1 MNKNAIKN
9 YAVWARTELMK
20 KVAQKA
26 YEYDVT
32 ESNLP
37 DFNTNT
43 VHDRLL
49 SNDEKKQLNELIR
62 KIKESI
68 QYYLELI
75 KEGKKKKNKK
85 DQSVDLT
92 EEDYLKAKSQG
103 FNFVVEEVAY
113 TWFNRFIALRYM
125 EVNNYLP
132 QRIRVF
138 TNDNNEF
145 KPDLLTDAI
154 HIELDGLDKQKVF
167 DYIEENKQE
176 ELYKYLLLTLCN
188 DMNQYLPD
196 MFTSIKDYKTLLFP
210 DNLLKDDS
218 VLARL
223 ITDIDEDS
231 WMDQVQIIGW
241 LYQYYNSELKDIVM
255 KKKNYTK
262 DDIPAVT
269 QLFTP
274 DWIVRYMTENSLGR
288 LWLDGH
294 PNFNHTNWKYYLE
307 EAEQEPDVIEQLNK
321 IKEEHAKL
329 KPEDIKVIDPCMG
342 SGHILVYAF
351 DVLMDIYRD
360 AGYSDRDAA
369 KSILENN
376 LYGLEI
382 DERAYHLAYF
392 ALMMKARQYNRRILR
407 KDTKFNLVEIREPIN
422 TLKPEFEQYL
432 DNYVDLAHYLV
443 NIFQDAKELGSIL
456 NLDCTL
462 EQLNNLKSHLD
473 QLNETSIEKD
483 LVAQSYISELTD
495 LLKSLIKQAKLLVQ
509 KYDVVITNPPYMA
522 PSAKQKSYVQ
532 KFYKDYKTDLFAV
545 FEKKCKLLNK
555 VNGYQAMIILPS
567 FLFLSSF
574 ENARKDML
582 NSQTICSLL
591 HMGRGIFGVDFGST
605 SFVLLNNRIDDYK
618 GKYFR
623 LHERTFQFLDPDHI
637 AQLYLDSKK
646 NPSLRFNFQ
655 SYDTKNEIKY
665 SENGLQLAFC
675 AYQKNFS
682 KIPGSP
688 IAYWVS
694 EKTISW
700 CEKHKLSNDVVGSVG
715 IQTGDNEK
723 FIRLW
728 QEVNFFSVKF
738 DAKQVVD
745 TYCSQK
751 WYPYNKGGDFRK
763 WYGNDFY
770 VVYWQNDGAFL
781 KNDNKITGHHY
792 QEYKDNLK
800 FAPLVTWSRVTS
812 GQPSFRIKENGF
824 LSDMAGFSIFSN
836 TLDLFKII
844 AFCNSKVANH
854 YLQFIAPTLNI
865 MIGNVLSLPFD
876 SRINCNDKVR
886 DIVSSCMA
894 FSKSDWDS
902 FETSW
907 DFKVHP
913 LVKNHVSTINEAYNL
928 WNDECESRFN
938 TLKSNEEELNR
949 IFNDIYGL
957 QDELDPYVDD
967 KDVTVHKADLVRDIK
982 SFIFYAVGCMFGR
995 YSLDVEGL
1003 AYAGGEWDSSKYS
1016 SFIPDTDDIIPICDE
1031 EYFEDDIVT
1040 RFVEFVR
1047 VVYGTDTLE
1056 DNLSFIANVLGGKGA
1071 PRDVLRN
1078 YFLNDFF
1085 KDHCNTY
1092 QVTGSGKRPIY
1103 WLFDSGKK
1111 NGFKA
1116 LVYIHRYTPDLI
1128 ARLRTGYVH
1137 PQQARYRTQVELLQS
1152 QVDEATSTSERVKLS
1167 KQLKKINEQLLELN
1181 KYEEVVHHWADKM
1194 EPMDLDDGVKANYA
1208 KFQELLAKIK

>member
-20 KVAQKA
+20 QVAQKA

-32 ESNLP
+32 ESSLP
-37 DFNTNT
+37 GYNTDN
-43 VHDRLL
+43 VNGRLL
-49 SNDEKKQLNELIR
+49 TGDEKKQLNELIT
-62 KIKESI
+62 EV
-68 QYYLELI
+68 
-75 KEGKKKKNKK
+75 KKNGYEH
-85 DQSVDLT
+85 VI
-92 EEDYLKAKSQG
+92 
-103 FNFVVEEVAY
+103 EEVAY

-154 HIELDGLDKQKVF
+154 HVELDGLDKQKVF

-210 DNLLKDDS
+210 DNLLKEDS
-218 VLARL
+218 VLAKL

-231 WMDQVQIIGW
+231 WTDQVQIIGW

-262 DDIPAVT
+262 DDIPAAT

-294 PNFNHTNWKYYLE
+294 PDFDHSEWKYYLE
-307 EAEQEPDVIEQLNK
+307 EAKQEPEVIEQLNK

-360 AGYSDRDAA
+360 AGFSDRDAA

-392 ALMMKARQYNRRILR
+392 ALMMKARSYNRRILN
-407 KDTKFNLVEIREPIN
+407 KKTKFNLIEIREPIAP
-422 TLKPEFEQYL
+422 LKPEFEQYL
-432 DNYVDLAHYLV
+432 DKYTDLAHYLV
-443 NIFQDAKELGSIL
+443 NVFQDAKEFGSIL
-456 NLDCTL
+456 NLDCTV

-473 QLNETSIEKD
+473 ELKEEAINKD
-483 LVAQSYISELTD
+483 LVVQSEVDELND
-495 LLKSLIKQAKLLVQ
+495 LLKPLIKQAKLLVQ

-522 PSAKQKSYVQ
+522 PDAKQKSYVQ
-532 KFYKDYKTDLFAV
+532 KNYPDSKSDFFAI
-545 FEKKCKLLNK
+545 FIEKCHSLTKKNA
-555 VNGYQAMIILPS
+555 YQAMITMHS
-567 FLFLSSF
+567 WMFLSSF
-574 ENARKDML
+574 EKLRNKLLINNTIINMAHLGARAFEDIGGEVVQTTAFVFDNVNIKEYQSNFKRLVDY
-582 NSQTICSLL
+582 NSQDAKEEEYLKDENL
-591 HMGRGIFGVDFGST
+591 YT
-605 SFVLLNNRIDDYK
+605 SSA
-618 GKYFR
+618 
-623 LHERTFQFLDPDHI
+623 T
-637 AQLYLDSKK
+637 
-646 NPSLRFNFQ
+646 
-655 SYDTKNEIKY
+655 
-665 SENGLQLAFC
+665 
-675 AYQKNFS
+675 NFS

-694 EKTISW
+694 S
-700 CEKHKLSNDVVGSVG
+700 KLLSAFQDGRPLSAVCRPTQGLA
-715 IQTGDNEK
+715 TADNGR
-723 FIRLW
+723 FLRLW
-728 QEVNFFSVKF
+728 YEVCNQNISF
-738 DAKQVVD
+738 DCTSTEDSLARA
-745 TYCSQK
+745 TR
-751 WYPYNKGGDFRK
+751 WFPYNKGGDFRK
-763 WYGNDFY
+763 WYGNNDY
-770 VVYWQNDGAFL
+770 VVNWENDGYEIKHFVDEKGKLRSRPQNTGYYFKECASWSLISSSSTAFR
-781 KNDNKITGHHY
+781 
-792 QEYKDNLK
+792 YK
-800 FAPLVTWSRVTS
+800 P
-812 GQPSFRIKENGF
+812 NGF
-824 LSDMAGFSIFSN
+824 IFDVSGMSFFSTKDLLYYLGFCN
-836 TLDLFKII
+836 TKIAYSVLKII
-844 AFCNSKVANH
+844 APTINFQAGDIAKLPIIFDKSKLSEITNLVKNS
-854 YLQFIAPTLNI
+854 INI
-865 MIGNVLSLPFD
+865 SEIE
-876 SRINCNDKVR
+876 
-886 DIVSSCMA
+886 
-894 FSKSDWDS
+894 WDS

-913 LVKNHVSTINEAYNL
+913 LVNNHVSTISGAYNL
-928 WNDECESRFN
+928 WNSECESRFN

-949 IFNDIYGL
+949 IFIDIYGL
-957 QDELDPYVDD
+957 QDELDPYVED
-967 KDVTVHKADLVRDIK
+967 KDVTVRKADLVRDVK
-982 SFIFYAVGCMFGR
+982 SFISYAVGCIFGR

-1016 SFIPDTDDIIPICDE
+1016 TFTPDTDDIIPICDE
-1031 EYFEDDIVT
+1031 EYFEDDIVS
-1040 RFVEFVR
+1040 RFVAFVR
-1047 VVYGTDTLE
+1047 VVYGSDTLE
-1056 DNLSFIANVLGGKGA
+1056 DNLSFIANALGGKGA
-1071 PRDVLRN
+1071 SRDVLRN

-1116 LVYIHRYTPDLI
+1116 LVYIHRYAPDLI
-1128 ARLRTGYVH
+1128 ARMRTGYIH

-1152 QVDEATSTSERVKLS
+1152 QIDDASSTSERVKLS

-1181 KYEEVVHHWADKM
+1181 KYEEVVHHWGDKM

>member
-62 KIKESI
+62 KIKEST
-68 QYYLELI
+68 QYHLELI

-495 LLKSLIKQAKLLVQ
+495 LLKPLIKQAKLLVQ

-532 KFYKDYKTDLFAV
+532 KNYPDSKSDLFAI
-545 FEKKCKLLNK
+545 FIEKCHSLTKKNA
-555 VNGYQAMIILPS
+555 YQAMITMHS
-567 FLFLSSF
+567 WMFLSSF
-574 ENARKDML
+574 EKLRNKLLINNTIINMAHLGARAFEDIGGEVVQTTAFVFDNANIKNLQSNFKRLVDY
-582 NSQTICSLL
+582 NSQDAKEEEYLKDENL
-591 HMGRGIFGVDFGST
+591 YT
-605 SFVLLNNRIDDYK
+605 SSA
-618 GKYFR
+618 
-623 LHERTFQFLDPDHI
+623 T
-637 AQLYLDSKK
+637 
-646 NPSLRFNFQ
+646 
-655 SYDTKNEIKY
+655 
-665 SENGLQLAFC
+665 
-675 AYQKNFS
+675 NFS

-694 EKTISW
+694 ENVYNSFDKTHIGQVANL
-700 CEKHKLSNDVVGSVG
+700 CQGL
-715 IQTGDNEK
+715 TTTDNNK
-723 FIRLW
+723 YVRAW
-728 QEVNFFSVKF
+728 TEVSKDKIEFSCSSLV
-738 DAKQVVD
+738 DAKNSKNV
-745 TYCSQK
+745 
-751 WYPYNKGGDFRK
+751 WFPFNKGGSFRK
-763 WYGNDFY
+763 WYGNNDL
-770 VVYWQNDGAFL
+770 VVNYYNDGEEIKSSVL
-781 KNDNKITGHHY
+781 KKYTY
-792 QEYKDNLK
+792 LK
-800 FAPLVTWSRVTS
+800 TPDFVVKNTKYYFKECLTWSALSSGNFSIRYSKQGAICADKGQGLFAPKDLMIYSCGLLNSVVA
-812 GQPSFRIKENGF
+812 ELY
-824 LSDMAGFSIFSN
+824 LSMISP
-836 TLDLFKII
+836 TLDYNCGYIRL
-844 AFCNSKVANH
+844 V
-854 YLQFIAPTLNI
+854 
-865 MIGNVLSLPFD
+865 PF
-876 SRINCNDKVR
+876 INCQYEKSNIEKLVNKN
-886 DIVSSCMA
+886 ICL
-894 FSKSDWDS
+894 SKTDWDS

-913 LVKNHVSTINEAYNL
+913 LVELRTAGASAWGDHDPSARISSAYKA
-928 WNDECESRFN
+928 WSMVCEERFN
-938 TLKSNEEELNR
+938 QLKANEEELNR
-949 IFNDIYGL
+949 IFIDIYGL
-957 QDELDPYVDD
+957 QDELTPEVED
-967 KDVTVHKADLVRDIK
+967 KDVTVRKADLVRDIK
-982 SFIFYAVGCMFGR
+982 SFISYSVGCMFGR

-1016 SFIPDTDDIIPICDE
+1016 TFIPDADDIIPICDE
-1031 EYFEDDIVT
+1031 EYFEDDIVS
-1040 RFVEFVR
+1040 RFVDFVS
-1047 VVYGTDTLE
+1047 VVYGSDTLE
-1056 DNLSFIANVLGGKGA
+1056 ENLKFIADALGDKGNN
-1071 PRDVLRN
+1071 PKDVLRN

-1128 ARLRTGYVH
+1128 ARMRTGYIH
-1137 PQQARYRTQVELLQS
+1137 PQQARYRTQIELLQE
-1152 QVDEATSTSERVKLS
+1152 QIDMAGSTSEKVKLS

-1181 KYEEVVHHWADKM
+1181 KYEEIVHHWADKM

>member
-62 KIKESI
+62 KIKEST
-68 QYYLELI
+68 QYHLELI

-462 EQLNNLKSHLD
+462 EQLNNLKSLLD

-495 LLKSLIKQAKLLVQ
+495 LLKPLIKQAKLLVQ

-574 ENARKDML
+574 ENARTELL
-582 NSQTICSLL
+582 NTQTICSLL

-694 EKTISW
+694 KKFLNSFEK
-700 CEKHKLSNDVVGSVG
+700 EKLSKYGEIITG
-715 IQTGDNEK
+715 MTIGDNNK
-723 FIRLW
+723 YLRLW
-728 QEVNFFSVKF
+728 YEVKENKIAFKKSNMNLI
-738 DAKQVVD
+738 DLNE
-745 TYCSQK
+745 TN
-751 WYPYNKGGDFRK
+751 WIPYSKGGQRRN
-763 WYGNDFY
+763 WYGNYDY
-770 VVYWQNDGAFL
+770 IVNWSQNMNFNRPKSTMKHLYLKRALTWPFITSGKFSARRLPEGSLWDVAGSPCFFEDKRIENTILAFL
-781 KNDNKITGHHY
+781 
-792 QEYKDNLK
+792 
-800 FAPLVTWSRVTS
+800 
-812 GQPSFRIKENGF
+812 
-824 LSDMAGFSIFSN
+824 
-836 TLDLFKII
+836 
-844 AFCNSKVANH
+844 CSKVSDYILNV
-854 YLQFIAPTLNI
+854 INPTI
-865 MIGNVLSLPFD
+865 NVQAIDINNLPFEID
-876 SRINCNDKVR
+876 DFLIDNCNLITEINCEL
-886 DIVSSCMA
+886 
-894 FSKSDWDS
+894 SKDDWDS

-907 DFKVHP
+907 DFKIHP
-913 LVKNHVSTINEAYNL
+913 FVTNHVSTVSEAYSL
-928 WNDECESRFN
+928 WDKECNERFN
-938 TLKSNEEELNR
+938 QLKDNEEELNR
-949 IFNDIYGL
+949 IFIDIYGL
-957 QDELDPYVDD
+957 QDELTPEVED
-967 KDVTVHKADLVRDIK
+967 KDVTVRKADLVRDVK
-982 SFIFYAVGCMFGR
+982 SFISYAVGCIFGR

-1003 AYAGGEWDSSKYS
+1003 AYAGGEWDDSKYTT
-1016 SFIPDTDDIIPICDE
+1016 FIPDKDDIIPICDE
-1031 EYFEDDIVT
+1031 EYFEDDIVS
-1040 RFVEFVR
+1040 RFIEFVS
-1047 VVYGTDTLE
+1047 VVYGSDTLE
-1056 DNLSFIANVLGGKGA
+1056 ENLKFIADALGGKGT
-1071 PRDVLRN
+1071 PREALRN

-1128 ARLRTGYVH
+1128 ARMRTGYIH
-1137 PQQARYRTQVELLQS
+1137 PQQARYRTQIELLQE
-1152 QVDEATSTSERVKLS
+1152 QIDMAGSTSEKVKLS

-1181 KYEEVVHHWADKM
+1181 KYEEIVHHWADKM
-1194 EPMDLDDGVKANYA
+1194 EPMDLDDGVKVNYA
-1208 KFQELLAKIK
+1208 KFQKLLAKIK

>member
-1 MNKNAIKN
+1 MNKNAIKS
-9 YAVWARTELMK
+9 YAVWARNELMK
-20 KVAQKA
+20 QVAQKA
-26 YEYDVT
+26 YEYGVT
-32 ESNLP
+32 ESSLP
-37 DFNTNT
+37 DYNTDN
-43 VHDRLL
+43 VNGRLL
-49 SNDEKKQLNELIR
+49 SSDEKKQLNELIN
-62 KIKESI
+62 EV
-68 QYYLELI
+68 
-75 KEGKKKKNKK
+75 KKNGYKH
-85 DQSVDLT
+85 VI
-92 EEDYLKAKSQG
+92 
-103 FNFVVEEVAY
+103 EEVAY

-138 TNDNNEF
+138 TNDDNEF

-154 HIELDGLDKQKVF
+154 HVELDGLDKQKVF

-210 DNLLKDDS
+210 DNLLKEDS
-218 VLARL
+218 VLAKL

-231 WMDQVQIIGW
+231 WTDQVQIIGW

-262 DDIPAVT
+262 DDIPAAT

-294 PNFNHTNWKYYLE
+294 PDFDHSDWKYYLE
-307 EAEQEPDVIEQLNK
+307 EAKQEPEVIEQLNK

-329 KPEDIKVIDPCMG
+329 RPEEIKVIDPCMG

-382 DERAYHLAYF
+382 DERAFHLAYF
-392 ALMMKARQYNRRILR
+392 ALMMKARSYNRRILN
-407 KDTKFNLVEIREPIN
+407 KQTNFNLVEIREPVAS
-422 TLKPEFEQYL
+422 LKPEFEQYL
-432 DNYVDLAHYLV
+432 DNYSDLAQYLV
-443 NIFQDAKELGSIL
+443 NVFKDAKELGSIL

-462 EQLNNLKSHLD
+462 ELLDNLKNH
-473 QLNETSIEKD
+473 LNELKEQSISKD
-483 LVAQSYISELTD
+483 LVTQSEISELND
-495 LLKSLIKQAKLLVQ
+495 LLKPLIEQAKLLVQ
-509 KYDVVITNPPYMA
+509 NYDVVITNPPYMGSSGMSKKLSTYVKKHY
-522 PSAKQKSYVQ
+522 PNSKSDMSTV
-532 KFYKDYKTDLFAV
+532 FMEKTLDL
-545 FEKKCKLLNK
+545 CSNQ
-555 VNGYQAMIILPS
+555 GMMAMINIPVWMFITSYEKLRKQLLKDNTILNMVHP
-567 FLFLSSF
+567 
-574 ENARKDML
+574 
-582 NSQTICSLL
+582 
-591 HMGRGIFGVDFGST
+591 GRGIFGSDFGTT
-605 SFVLLNNRIDDYK
+605 SFVISKHNISNYIAPYRRLFEKQGEVKSIEEREKAFLNGFGCYV
-618 GKYFR
+618 
-623 LHERTFQFLDPDHI
+623 
-637 AQLYLDSKK
+637 SK
-646 NPSLRFNFQ
+646 Q
-655 SYDTKNEIKY
+655 E
-665 SENGLQLAFC
+665 
-675 AYQKNFS
+675 NFS

-688 IAYWVS
+688 IAYW
-694 EKTISW
+694 ISS
-700 CEKHKLSNDVVGSVG
+700 KLLSAFQDGRPLSAVASPCVGL
-715 IQTGDNEK
+715 QTADNGR
-723 FIRLW
+723 FLRLW
-728 QEVNFFSVKF
+728 YEVCNQNIAF
-738 DAKQVVD
+738 DCTSTEDSLARA
-745 TYCSQK
+745 TR
-751 WYPYNKGGDFRK
+751 WFPYNKGGDFRK
-763 WYGNDFY
+763 WYGNNDY
-770 VVYWQNDGAFL
+770 VVNWENDGYEIKHNFDDNGKL
-781 KNDNKITGHHY
+781 RSRPQNTQFYFKNG
-792 QEYKDNLK
+792 
-800 FAPLVTWSRVTS
+800 VTWTLLSSSNFGV
-812 GQPSFRIKENGF
+812 RISE
-824 LSDMAGFSIFSN
+824 SHSIFDVNGMSAFSDSESMN
-836 TLDLFKII
+836 RYILGYLASKVNFKILMI
-844 AFCNSKVANH
+844 IN
-854 YLQFIAPTLNI
+854 PTLAFQAGDISKCPLIIKNENSIENI
-865 MIGNVLSLPFD
+865 VNLNIVL
-876 SRINCNDKVR
+876 
-886 DIVSSCMA
+886 
-894 FSKSDWDS
+894 SKSDWNS

-907 DFKVHP
+907 DFKIHP
-913 LVKNHVSTINEAYNL
+913 LVKNHIPTISEAYNL
-928 WNDECESRFN
+928 WKDECESRFN

-949 IFNDIYGL
+949 IFIDIYGL
-957 QDELDPYVDD
+957 QDELDPYVED
-967 KDVTVHKADLVRDIK
+967 KDVTVRKADLVRDIK
-982 SFIFYAVGCMFGR
+982 SFVSYAVGCMFGR

-1016 SFIPDTDDIIPICDE
+1016 TFIPDADDIIPICDE

-1047 VVYGTDTLE
+1047 VVYGSDTLE
-1056 DNLSFIANVLGGKGA
+1056 DNLSFIANALGGKGN

-1128 ARLRTGYVH
+1128 ARMRTGYVH
-1137 PQQARYRTQVELLQS
+1137 PQQARYRTQVELLQNQIDDAS
-1152 QVDEATSTSERVKLS
+1152 STSEKVKLS

-1181 KYEEVVHHWADKM
+1181 KFEEVVHHWADKM

>member
-20 KVAQKA
+20 QVAQKA
-26 YEYDVT
+26 YEYGVT
-32 ESNLP
+32 ESSLP
-37 DFNTNT
+37 DYNTDT
-43 VHDRLL
+43 VNGRLL
-49 SNDEKKQLNELIR
+49 TADEKKQLNELIH
-62 KIKESI
+62 EV
-68 QYYLELI
+68 
-75 KEGKKKKNKK
+75 KKNGY
-85 DQSVDLT
+85 DHVI
-92 EEDYLKAKSQG
+92 
-103 FNFVVEEVAY
+103 EEVAY

-154 HIELDGLDKQKVF
+154 HVELDGLDKQKVF

-188 DMNQYLPD
+188 DMYQYLPD

-210 DNLLKDDS
+210 DNLLKEDS
-218 VLARL
+218 VLAKL

-231 WMDQVQIIGW
+231 WTDQVQIIGW
-241 LYQYYNSELKDIVM
+241 LYQYYNSELKDTVM
-255 KKKNYTK
+255 KKKSYTK
-262 DDIPAVT
+262 DDIPAAT

-274 DWIVRYMTENSLGR
+274 DWIVRYMVENSLGR
-288 LWLDGH
+288 LYINKRKHEGIFADGK
-294 PNFNHTNWKYYLE
+294 NAYQTSEERTANEKFISNEMGWKYYLP
-307 EAEQEPDVIEQLNK
+307 EAKQHQEV
-321 IKEEHAKL
+321 IKELETIELEHAKL

-392 ALMMKARQYNRRILR
+392 ALMMKARSYNRRILN
-407 KDTKFNLVEIREPIN
+407 KETKFNLVEIREPIA

-432 DNYVDLAHYLV
+432 DKYTDLVHYLV
-443 NIFQDAKELGSIL
+443 NVFQDAKELGSII
-456 NLDCTL
+456 NLDCTS
-462 EQLNNLKSHLD
+462 EQLNNLNNYLD
-473 QLNETSIEKD
+473 ELKEEAINKD
-483 LVAQSYISELTD
+483 LVAQSEISELND
-495 LLKSLIKQAKLLVQ
+495 LLKPLIKQAKLLVQ
-509 KYDVVITNPPYMA
+509 KYDVVITNPPYMP
-522 PSAKQKSYVQ
+522 PSPKQKSYVQ
-532 KFYKDYKTDLFAV
+532 KNYPDSKSDLFAV
-545 FEKKCKLLNK
+545 FIEKCYLLTKKNA
-555 VNGYQAMIILPS
+555 YQAMITMHS
-567 FLFLSSF
+567 WMFLSSF
-574 ENARKDML
+574 EKLRNKLLINNTIINMAHLGARAFEDIGGEVVQTTAFVFDNANIKDYQSNFKRL
-582 NSQTICSLL
+582 VDYSSQ
-591 HMGRGIFGVDFGST
+591 
-605 SFVLLNNRIDDYK
+605 
-618 GKYFR
+618 
-623 LHERTFQFLDPDHI
+623 
-637 AQLYLDSKK
+637 DSKELEYLK
-646 NPSLRFNFQ
+646 ATNLYTS
-655 SYDTKNEIKY
+655 SAT
-665 SENGLQLAFC
+665 
-675 AYQKNFS
+675 NFS

-688 IAYWVS
+688 IAYWAS
-694 EKTISW
+694 THIIDDFINGKSLNFYAQP
-700 CEKHKLSNDVVGSVG
+700 KQG
-715 IQTGDNEK
+715 IATTDNNR
-723 FIRLW
+723 FVRLW
-728 QEVNFFSVKF
+728 AEINILRIGFKCG
-738 DAKQVVD
+738 DCNEANI
-745 TYCSQK
+745 SQK
-751 WYPYNKGGDFRK
+751 KWFPLNKGGEFCK
-763 WYGNDFY
+763 WYGNRYY
-770 VVYWQNDGAFL
+770 VVNYENDGKEIKQNVLKKYTYLKTPDFVVKNSSYYFHECISWSKVSSGNIAFR
-781 KNDNKITGHHY
+781 Y
-792 QEYKDNLK
+792 FE
-800 FAPLVTWSRVTS
+800 P
-812 GQPSFRIKENGF
+812 GF
-824 LSDMAGFSIFSN
+824 IFS
-836 TLDLFKII
+836 DAGMGLFTENKALNYI
-844 AFCNSKVANH
+844 FGLLNSKVSL
-854 YLQFIAPTLNI
+854 YILKMLAPT
-865 MIGNVLSLPFD
+865 
-876 SRINCNDKVR
+876 INFEAGHIDKIPTIISAHFLTLVDNLVKNCI
-886 DIVSSCMA
+886 DISA
-894 FSKSDWDS
+894 QNWDI
-902 FETSW
+902 FEMSW
-907 DFKVHP
+907 DFKAHP
-913 LVKNHVSTINEAYNL
+913 LVKNHVSTISEAYNL
-928 WNDECESRFN
+928 WNSECESRFN

-949 IFNDIYGL
+949 IFIDIYGL
-957 QDELDPYVDD
+957 QDELDPYVED
-967 KDVTVHKADLVRDIK
+967 KDVTVRKADLVRDIK
-982 SFIFYAVGCMFGR
+982 SFISYAVGCMFGR
-995 YSLDVEGL
+995 YSLDTEGL

-1056 DNLSFIANVLGGKGA
+1056 DNLSFIANALGGKGA

-1116 LVYIHRYTPDLI
+1116 LVYIHRYAPDLI
-1128 ARLRTGYVH
+1128 ARMRTGYIH

-1152 QVDEATSTSERVKLS
+1152 QIDEASSTSEKVKLS

>member
-20 KVAQKA
+20 QVAQKA
-26 YEYDVT
+26 YEYGVT
-32 ESNLP
+32 ESSLP
-37 DFNTNT
+37 NYNTDN
-43 VHDRLL
+43 VNGRLL
-49 SNDEKKQLNELIR
+49 SSVEKKQLNELIR
-62 KIKESI
+62 EV
-68 QYYLELI
+68 
-75 KEGKKKKNKK
+75 KKNGY
-85 DQSVDLT
+85 DHVI
-92 EEDYLKAKSQG
+92 
-103 FNFVVEEVAY
+103 EEVAY

-138 TNDNNEF
+138 TNDSNEF

-154 HIELDGLDKQKVF
+154 HVELDGLDKQKVF

-210 DNLLKDDS
+210 DNLLKEDS
-218 VLARL
+218 VLAKL

-255 KKKNYTK
+255 KKKSYTK
-262 DDIPAVT
+262 DDIPAAT

-274 DWIVRYMTENSLGR
+274 DWIVRYMAENSLGR

-294 PNFNHTNWKYYLE
+294 PNFDHSDWKYYLE
-307 EAEQEPDVIEQLNK
+307 EAKQKPEVIEQLNK

-360 AGYSDRDAA
+360 AGYSDRDTA

-392 ALMMKARQYNRRILR
+392 ALMMKARSYNRRILN
-407 KDTKFNLVEIREPIN
+407 KDTKFNLVEIREPIA

-432 DNYVDLAHYLV
+432 DKYTDLAHYLV
-443 NIFQDAKELGSIL
+443 NVFQDAKEFGSIL

-462 EQLNNLKSHLD
+462 EKLNNLNNHLD
-473 QLNETSIEKD
+473 ELKEEAINKD
-483 LVAQSYISELTD
+483 LVAQSEISELND
-495 LLKSLIKQAKLLVQ
+495 LLKPLIKQAKLLVQ

-522 PSAKQKSYVQ
+522 PSPKQKSYVQ

-555 VNGYQAMIILPS
+555 DNGYQAMIILPS

-574 ENARKDML
+574 ENARTEML
-582 NSQTICSLL
+582 NTQTICSLL
-591 HMGRGIFGVDFGST
+591 HMGRGIFGIDFGST
-605 SFVLLNNRIDDYK
+605 SFVLLNNQIDNYS
-618 GKYFR
+618 GRYFR
-623 LHERTFQFLDPDHI
+623 LHERTFQYIDPDHI
-637 AQLYLDSKK
+637 AQLYLDSKL
-646 NPSLRFNFQ
+646 NPSLKFNFQ
-655 SYDTKNEIKY
+655 SYDTKNEIEY
-665 SENGLQLAFC
+665 SNDGLQLAFN
-675 AYQKNFS
+675 ASQQSFI

-688 IAYWVS
+688 IAYW
-694 EKTISW
+694 ISS
-700 CEKHKLSNDVVGSVG
+700 KLLSAFQVGRPLSPVASPCVG
-715 IQTGDNEK
+715 LQTGDNGR
-723 FIRLW
+723 FLRLW
-728 QEVNFFSVKF
+728 FEVCNQNISF
-738 DAKQVVD
+738 DCVSIEDSLARA
-745 TYCSQK
+745 TR
-751 WYPYNKGGDFRK
+751 WFPYNKGGEYRK
-763 WYGNDFY
+763 WYGDNDY
-770 VVYWQNDGAFL
+770 IVNWENDGYEIRNFKDEKGKLRSRPQNTQYYFRESASWS
-781 KNDNKITGHHY
+781 KI
-792 QEYKDNLK
+792 
-800 FAPLVTWSRVTS
+800 SS
-812 GQPSFRIKENGF
+812 GPISFRYKPFGF
-824 LSDMAGFSIFSN
+824 VFDVAGTSVFSN
-836 TLDLFKII
+836 NRRELIYILSV
-844 AFCNSKVANH
+844 CNSKVIMSILRAMS
-854 YLQFIAPTLNI
+854 PTLNYEVGQI
-865 MIGNVLSLPFD
+865 ATLPIIKSNELEID
-876 SRINCNDKVR
+876 TLTNEAVKQ
-886 DIVSSCMA
+886 
-894 FSKSDWDS
+894 SKADWDS

-907 DFKVHP
+907 DFKAHP
-913 LVKNHVSTINEAYNL
+913 LVKNHVSTISEAYNL
-928 WNDECESRFN
+928 WKDECESRFN

-949 IFNDIYGL
+949 IFIDIYGL
-957 QDELDPYVDD
+957 QDELDPYVED
-967 KDVTVHKADLVRDIK
+967 KDVTVRKADLVRDVK
-982 SFIFYAVGCMFGR
+982 SFISYAVGCMFGR

-1016 SFIPDTDDIIPICDE
+1016 TFIPDTDDIIPICDE

-1056 DNLSFIANVLGGKGA
+1056 DNLSFIANALGGKGA

-1116 LVYIHRYTPDLI
+1116 LVYIHGYTPDLI
-1128 ARLRTGYVH
+1128 ARMRTGYVH
-1137 PQQARYRTQVELLQS
+1137 PQQARYRTQVELLQNQIDDAS
-1152 QVDEATSTSERVKLS
+1152 STSEKVKLS

-1181 KYEEVVHHWADKM
+1181 KYEEIVHHWADKM
-1194 EPMDLDDGVKANYA
+1194 GPMDLDDGVKANYA

>member
-20 KVAQKA
+20 QVAQKA

-32 ESNLP
+32 ESSLP
-37 DFNTNT
+37 GYNTDN
-43 VHDRLL
+43 VNGRLL
-49 SNDEKKQLNELIR
+49 TSDEKKQLNELIT
-62 KIKESI
+62 EV
-68 QYYLELI
+68 
-75 KEGKKKKNKK
+75 KKNGY
-85 DQSVDLT
+85 DHVI
-92 EEDYLKAKSQG
+92 
-103 FNFVVEEVAY
+103 EEVAY

-132 QRIRVF
+132 QRIRIF

-154 HIELDGLDKQKVF
+154 HVVLEGLDKQKVF

-210 DNLLKDDS
+210 DNLLKEDS
-218 VLARL
+218 VLAKL

-262 DDIPAVT
+262 DDIPAAT

-274 DWIVRYMTENSLGR
+274 DWIVRYMAENSLGR

-294 PNFNHTNWKYYLE
+294 PNFDHSDWKYYLE
-307 EAEQEPDVIEQLNK
+307 EAEQEPEVIEQLNK

-329 KPEDIKVIDPCMG
+329 RPEEIKVIDPCMG

-369 KSILENN
+369 KFILENN

-392 ALMMKARQYNRRILR
+392 ALMMKARSYNRRILN
-407 KDTKFNLVEIREPIN
+407 KETKFNLVEIREPVAS
-422 TLKPEFEQYL
+422 LKPEFEEYL
-432 DNYVDLAHYLV
+432 NKYTDLAHYLV
-443 NIFQDAKELGSIL
+443 NLFQDAKEFGSIL
-456 NLDCTL
+456 NLDCTV
-462 EQLNNLKSHLD
+462 EQLNNLKD
-473 QLNETSIEKD
+473 KLNELKENSINKD
-483 LVAQSYISELTD
+483 LVTQSEISELND
-495 LLKSLIKQAKLLVQ
+495 LLKPLVKQAKLSVQ
-509 KYDVVITNPPYMA
+509 KYDVVITNPPYMV
-522 PSAKQKSYVQ
+522 PSPKQKSYVQ
-532 KFYKDYKTDLFAV
+532 KNYPDSKSDLFAV
-545 FEKKCKLLNK
+545 FIEKCNFLTKKNA
-555 VNGYQAMIILPS
+555 YQAMITMHS
-567 FLFLSSF
+567 WMFLSSF
-574 ENARKDML
+574 EKLRNKLLINNTIINMAHLGARAFEDIGGEVVQTTSFILENVHVRDYQSSYKRLVDY
-582 NSQTICSLL
+582 NSQ
-591 HMGRGIFGVDFGST
+591 D
-605 SFVLLNNRIDDYK
+605 
-618 GKYFR
+618 GKENEY
-623 LHERTFQFLDPDHI
+623 LSEKN
-637 AQLYLDSKK
+637 LYVS
-646 NPSLRFNFQ
+646 S
-655 SYDTKNEIKY
+655 
-665 SENGLQLAFC
+665 SE
-675 AYQKNFS
+675 NFS

-688 IAYWVS
+688 VAYWVS
-694 EKTISW
+694 KAFINIFDKSIPLEKIAYSFQGIITGDNNYFLRLWS
-700 CEKHKLSNDVVGSVG
+700 EVSNTKVVLNLSNDKKYSV
-715 IQTGDNEK
+715 DNVW
-723 FIRLW
+723 I
-728 QEVNFFSVKF
+728 
-738 DAKQVVD
+738 
-745 TYCSQK
+745 
-751 WYPYNKGGDFRK
+751 PYNKGGEFRK
-763 WYGNDFY
+763 WYGNNGYLLRWVNRGQTLTRARTENIDWYF
-770 VVYWQNDGAFL
+770 
-781 KNDNKITGHHY
+781 K
-792 QEYKDNLK
+792 
-800 FAPLVTWSRVTS
+800 PCVTWSFVTS
-812 GQPSFRIKENGF
+812 GNFSCRYMKDGS
-824 LSDMAGFSIFSN
+824 LWDVAGSSIFQN
-836 TLDLFKII
+836 GNIPLKYICALM
-844 AFCNSKVANH
+844 NSKVAQLFFDVTNPTIN
-854 YLQFIAPTLNI
+854 YQVMNIIA
-865 MIGNVLSLPFD
+865 LPF
-876 SRINCNDKVR
+876 INSQNINYIDKYANDN
-886 DIVSSCMA
+886 ISL
-894 FSKSDWDS
+894 SKTDWDS

-913 LVKNHVSTINEAYNL
+913 LVKNHVSTISEAYNL
-928 WNDECESRFN
+928 WSKECESRFN

-949 IFNDIYGL
+949 IFIDIYGL
-957 QDELDPYVDD
+957 QDELDPYVED
-967 KDVTVHKADLVRDIK
+967 KDVTVRKADLVRDIK
-982 SFIFYAVGCMFGR
+982 SFISYAVGCMFGR

-1016 SFIPDTDDIIPICDE
+1016 TFIPDVDDIIPICDE

-1056 DNLSFIANVLGGKGA
+1056 DNLSFIANALGGKGA
-1071 PRDVLRN
+1071 PREVLRN

-1116 LVYIHRYTPDLI
+1116 LVYVHRYAPDLI
-1128 ARLRTGYVH
+1128 ARMRTGYIH

-1152 QVDEATSTSERVKLS
+1152 QIDDASSTSERVKLS

>member
-20 KVAQKA
+20 QVAQKA

-32 ESNLP
+32 ESSLP
-37 DFNTNT
+37 DYNTDKVNG
-43 VHDRLL
+43 RLL
-49 SNDEKKQLNELIR
+49 SSVEKKQLNELIR
-62 KIKESI
+62 EV
-68 QYYLELI
+68 
-75 KEGKKKKNKK
+75 KKNGYEH
-85 DQSVDLT
+85 VI
-92 EEDYLKAKSQG
+92 
-103 FNFVVEEVAY
+103 EEVAY

-154 HIELDGLDKQKVF
+154 HVELDGLDKQKVF

-188 DMNQYLPD
+188 DMNQYLPN

-210 DNLLKDDS
+210 DNLLKEDS
-218 VLARL
+218 VLAKL

-231 WMDQVQIIGW
+231 WTDQVQIIGW
-241 LYQYYNSELKDIVM
+241 LYQYYNSELKDTVM

-262 DDIPAVT
+262 DDIPAAT

-294 PNFNHTNWKYYLE
+294 PDFDHSEWKYYLE
-307 EAEQEPDVIEQLNK
+307 EAKQEPEVIEQLNK

-360 AGYSDRDAA
+360 AGYSDRDAV

-392 ALMMKARQYNRRILR
+392 ALMMKARSYNRRILN
-407 KDTKFNLVEIREPIN
+407 KDTKFNLVEIREPI
-422 TLKPEFEQYL
+422 TSLKPEFEQYL
-432 DNYVDLAHYLV
+432 DNYTNLAHYLV
-443 NIFQDAKELGSIL
+443 NVFQDAKEFGSIL
-456 NLDCTL
+456 NLDCTV
-462 EQLNNLKSHLD
+462 EQLENLKSHLD
-473 QLNETSIEKD
+473 ELKEEAINKD
-483 LVAQSYISELTD
+483 LVAQSEISGLND
-495 LLKSLIKQAKLLVQ
+495 LLKPLIQQAKLLVQ
-509 KYDVVITNPPYMA
+509 KYDVVITNPPYMP
-522 PSAKQKSYVQ
+522 PSPKQKSYVQ
-532 KFYKDYKTDLFAV
+532 KNYPDSKSDLFAV
-545 FEKKCKLLNK
+545 FIEKCHDLTKKNA
-555 VNGYQAMIILPS
+555 YQAMITMHS
-567 FLFLSSF
+567 WMFLSSF
-574 ENARKDML
+574 EKLRNKLLINNTIINMAHLGARAFEDIGGEVVQTTAFVFDNANIKNYQSNFKRLIDY
-582 NSQTICSLL
+582 NSQDVKEEEYLKDENL
-591 HMGRGIFGVDFGST
+591 YT
-605 SFVLLNNRIDDYK
+605 SSA
-618 GKYFR
+618 
-623 LHERTFQFLDPDHI
+623 T
-637 AQLYLDSKK
+637 
-646 NPSLRFNFQ
+646 
-655 SYDTKNEIKY
+655 
-665 SENGLQLAFC
+665 
-675 AYQKNFS
+675 NFS
-682 KIPGSP
+682 KILGSP

-694 EKTISW
+694 S
-700 CEKHKLSNDVVGSVG
+700 KLLSAFQVGRPLSPVCKPVQG
-715 IQTGDNEK
+715 MATGDNGR
-723 FIRLW
+723 FLRLW
-728 QEVNFFSVKF
+728 YEVCNQNISF
-738 DAKQVVD
+738 DCTSTEDSLARA
-745 TYCSQK
+745 TR
-751 WYPYNKGGDFRK
+751 WFPYNKGGSFRK
-763 WYGNDFY
+763 WYGNYNYIIDWENNGFSIKHHSGSVIRNPKY
-770 VVYWQNDGAFL
+770 YFQDGL
-781 KNDNKITGHHY
+781 
-792 QEYKDNLK
+792 
-800 FAPLVTWSRVTS
+800 TWSSLSS
-812 GQPSFRIKENGF
+812 GLIGFRYTLNGF
-824 LSDMAGFSIFSN
+824 LFDSKGPMVFSEKK
-836 TLDLFKII
+836 TDLFFI
-844 AFCNSKVANH
+844 FGLLNSNVAMKF
-854 YLQFIAPTLNI
+854 LEILAPTLDFNQGPI
-865 MIGNVLSLPFD
+865 SKIPVIENSNYENDIQKCIDLNV
-876 SRINCNDKVR
+876 KT
-886 DIVSSCMA
+886 
-894 FSKSDWDS
+894 SKTDWDS

-907 DFKVHP
+907 DFKIHP
-913 LVKNHVSTINEAYNL
+913 LVKNHVSTINEAFRL
-928 WNDECESRFN
+928 WSKECEERFN

-949 IFNDIYGL
+949 IFIDIYGL

-967 KDVTVHKADLVRDIK
+967 KDVTVRKADLVRDIK
-982 SFIFYAVGCMFGR
+982 SFISYAVGCVFGR

-1003 AYAGGEWDSSKYS
+1003 AYAGGDWDSSKYS
-1016 SFIPDTDDIIPICDE
+1016 TFIPDTDDIIPICDE

-1047 VVYGTDTLE
+1047 VVYGSDTLE
-1056 DNLSFIANVLGGKGA
+1056 DNLSFIANALGGNGNPK
-1071 PRDVLRN
+1071 DVLRN

-1085 KDHCNTY
+1085 KDHCNIY
-1092 QVTGSGKRPIY
+1092 QVAGSGKRPIY

-1128 ARLRTGYVH
+1128 ARMRTGYIH

-1152 QVDEATSTSERVKLS
+1152 QIDDASSTSERVKLS